1 MEELLK
7 CVDTEWDKKVIRVLL
22 NVNRSRSEIDQL
34 GMDSDNVL
42 QNIEEVNTI
51 IKERLNAKIAAED
64 MVKLRLD
71 SQVKH
76 NTGKN

>member
-22 NVNRSRSEIDQL
+22 SVNRSRSKIDQL
-34 GMDSDNVL
+34 GMDSVNVL

-51 IKERLNAKIAAED
+51 IKERLNAKIPAEN

-71 SQVKH
+71 SQFKH
-76 NTGKN
+76 TQEKN